1 MTVPERPKLPVQ
13 SVPKLGGQKIIW
25 TKQNLRELP
34 KFRDGLSYLYLQFAR
49 IEVQDRSIAI
59 MTPDGV
65 TDIPTAALGVL
76 LLGPGTTVTHAAMKA
91 LADVGC
97 SILWVGEDGTR
108 LYAGGTGESRSSKGL
123 QQQVRLWADPSGHM
137 RVVRRMYG
145 LRFDEP
151 LPTSLSLKQI
161 RGREGARVR
170 DIYARASRETAVP
183 WQGRVYK
190 IDDWSKADPVNRA
203 ISAGNHCLY
212 GLAHAAILSGGY
224 SPALGFV
231 HTGKQLSFVYDIAD
245 LYKIDLVVP
254 LAFESVAELP
264 DKIEATIRAKL
275 RQVITAQKL
284 LARMVSDIHDLMDT
298 RPEDAEAG
306 DDPSRPGELWDPDG
320 DIQGGVNHDGDDS
333 GEGAAQPER

>member
-1 MTVPERPKLPVQ
+1 MTGLTG
-13 SVPKLGGQKIIW
+13 SQKIIW

-59 MTPDGV
+59 LTPDGV

-91 LADVGC
+91 LADGGC
-97 SILWVGEDGTR
+97 SVLWVGEDGTR
-108 LYAGGTGESRSSKGL
+108 LYAGGTGESRSSRGL
-123 QQQVRLWADPSGHM
+123 QRQVRLWADPISHL

-145 LRFDEP
+145 LRFGEA
-151 LPTSLSLKQI
+151 LPDRLTLQQI

-170 DIYARASRETAVP
+170 DIYAQASRDTCVP
-183 WQGRVYK
+183 WTGRSYK
-190 IDDWSKADPVNRA
+190 RDDWSKADPVNRA

-245 LYKIDLVVP
+245 LYKTDLVVP
-254 LAFESVAELP
+254 LAFEAVAELSESV
-264 DKIEATIRAKL
+264 EATVRAKL
-275 RQVITAQKL
+275 RQVITSEKL
-284 LARMVSDIHDLMDT
+284 LARMVNDLHDLMDT
-298 RPEDAEAG
+298 PSEEAEADG
-306 DDPSRPGELWDPDG
+306 DPSRPGDLWDPDG
-320 DIQGGVNHDGDDS
+320 DIAGGVNHDGDDS
-333 GEGAAQPER
+333 GEGAAQYEG